1 MSFSIVDKKTG
12 ELMQGGFST
21 ENEALDAL
29 IDSGATDEEIAN
41 EYDVIV
47 DSENTSRTSYED
59 RKKNFRRLDERV
71 LSEVFPNISEQVM
84 KGNTE
89 FSFNL
94 GKDSGRKNWDLAKA
108 GLSDVFSLPGRAV
121 SAYLSTQPQ
130 PGGRGKFDLGR
141 RSGEGT
147 SLAGTI
153 ARDPITGMTITG
165 TPLLARGIQ
174 GGARLGKLLIGG
186 QGFARGVGG
195 AAAGAIEGA
204 AIEGMSAELNDREP
218 DYALGT
224 VAGGV
229 FEGLGQAAQAL
240 LQRYG
245 KNLVR
250 SSAQALR
257 LGNTDRPL
265 TDSELAQF
273 LSNERN
279 VDALEKVLDASSRGR
294 NMTPFVN
301 DRGKSLEGALQTSRE
316 EAVSTIKNEPA
327 LNSGFDKGID
337 VSNPSSADMQRRMN
351 ALNTPDKEIEMYTN
365 KTPYKEGQRNIEDSM
380 YGYEEPARKFI
391 SRNPYKKDYKYQ
403 SNAEFN
409 MEKFGDKWDSLY
421 DRFSKEVR
429 VNKKPMTEE
438 EKAFIEVLKKEAE
451 SDKNVLKG
459 YNPEYVV
466 NSNKFLGDRMPFG
479 KKKIE
484 KALGEFIEKNLKNG
498 FSKEF
503 LDEGLKITGEAYG
516 YGRDMFESVQEA
528 IKYTGKDKAVLERAL
543 AYSKT
548 DPYAVK
554 KGYKDAIDNFADKLS
569 DYADGRIGKTG
580 SNAKGE
586 EYVVSKDKMKKYVY
600 SYLAKVQESLEKNG
614 AIDADL
620 ITSLYGL
627 ATNVN
632 DETVKDAVL
641 TLLKDLKVPKE
652 TIKRFE
658 DVGGSY
664 AMLNK
669 ARTRM
674 KRNANED
681 NPFKGTIAAP
691 IYPQEGFNAA
701 NAIGYRLQKRNFD
714 LGKNAMTPFDNPTTG
729 GKAMRSVF
737 YLGKS
742 PYRGEE
748 SKDK

>member
-12 ELMQGGFST
+12 EVMQGGFAT
-21 ENEALDAL
+21 ENDALDAL

-41 EYDVIV
+41 EYDVRQ
-47 DSENTSRTSYED
+47 EFSRTSYED
-59 RKKNFRRLDERV
+59 RKKNFTRPDERI

-84 KGNTE
+84 QGNRG
-89 FSFNL
+89 FNL
-94 GKDSGRKNWDLAKA
+94 GNIKA
-108 GLSDVFSLPGRAV
+108 GLADAFSLPGRAV

-130 PGGRGKFDLGR
+130 HGGRGDFDLGR
-141 RSGEGT
+141 RSGEDTNLVG
-147 SLAGTI
+147 SI
-153 ARDPITGMTITG
+153 VRDPITGMTITG
-165 TPLLARGIQ
+165 APFLARGIQ
-174 GGARLGKLLIGG
+174 GGARLGKFIIGG
-186 QGFARGVGG
+186 QDFARGIGG
-195 AAAGAIEGA
+195 AVAGAGEGVGLEA
-204 AIEGMSAELNDREP
+204 LSAEMNGREP
-218 DYALGT
+218 DYLFGAVTGGT
-224 VAGGV
+224 

-279 VDALEKVLDASSRGR
+279 VDALEKVIDAASKGR

-301 DRGKSLEGALQTSRE
+301 DRGKALEGVLQSSRDDAVSSISRE
-316 EAVSTIKNEPA
+316 PS
-327 LNSGFDKGID
+327 LNSGFNKGVD
-337 VSNPSSADMQRRMN
+337 LSDPSRADMQRRMN
-351 ALNTPDKEIEMYTN
+351 ALKTPDKQLEMYTN
-365 KTPYKEGQRNIEDSM
+365 KTPYKEGVRNLEDSV

-391 SRNPYKKDYKYQ
+391 SRKPYKKDYKYQ

-409 MEKFGDKWDSLY
+409 MEKFGDKWDSMY
-421 DRFSKEVR
+421 DRFSKEVVGR
-429 VNKKPMTEE
+429 KRPISDE
-438 EKAFIEVLKKEAE
+438 EKEFLKVLKNEVDA
-451 SDKNVLKG
+451 DKKILKG

-466 NSNKFLGDRMPFG
+466 SSNRFLGDRMPFG
-479 KKKIE
+479 KKRIE
-484 KALGEFIEKNLKNG
+484 KALGDFIEKNAKNG

-516 YGRDMFESVQEA
+516 YGRDLFESIQEA
-528 IKYTGKDKAVLERAL
+528 IKYTGKDKAALERAL

-554 KGYKDAIDNFADKLS
+554 KGYRDAVDRFSDTLS

-580 SNAKGE
+580 TNAKGE
-586 EYVVSKDKMKKYVY
+586 EYVVGKDKMKKYVY

-620 ITSLYGL
+620 VTSLYGL

-658 DVGGSY
+658 NVGGTY

-674 KRNANED
+674 KRNANDD
-681 NPFKGTIAAP
+681 NPLKGTLAAP

-729 GKAMRSVF
+729 GQAARSVF
-737 YLGKS
+737 YLGRT
-742 PYRGEE
+742 PFNNRENR
-748 SKDK
+748 